1 MALKHTV
8 LAFLARQPLSGYDV
22 AKEFAEGF
30 GSCFWKASQQQIYAE
45 LTKLEQQGSVVYEA
59 IPQPGRL
66 DKKIYSMTAQGQQE
80 LVDWLMKPCEPS
92 AIREDLGVMGL
103 AGHLVPSKVVV
114 REIER
119 RRQLHLDTAQQIKKL
134 DEYFAQNLDS
144 LELKDLYMH
153 LIIRRGIRYQEE
165 WVAWC
170 DEALMAIDSLGK
182 LR

>member
-1 MALKHTV
+1 
-8 LAFLARQPLSGYDV
+8 
-22 AKEFAEGF
+22 
-30 GSCFWKASQQQIYAE
+30 
-45 LTKLEQQGSVVYEA
+45 
-59 IPQPGRL
+59 
-66 DKKIYSMTAQGQQE
+66 
-80 LVDWLMKPCEPS
+80 
-92 AIREDLGVMGL
+92 VMGL